1 MSANSRLTCGV
12 LSVTEAND
20 VNNLAVRS
28 EKLTSPAAFQLKPAK
43 KTRNRIPPAQRLR
56 VMEKYALGQN
66 QTAIARDE
74 KINQETVARIV
85 KSAEMESYIEHVRE
99 RWRGLCD
106 SAIEVVRQKLKEG
119 DKEVY
124 NRP

>member
-85 KSAEMESYIEHVRE
+85 KSAEMESYIEHVRT
-99 RWRGLCD
+99 
-106 SAIEVVRQKLKEG
+106 V
-119 DKEVY
+119 
-124 NRP
+124 

>member
-1 MSANSRLTCGV
+1 
-12 LSVTEAND
+12 
-20 VNNLAVRS
+20 
-28 EKLTSPAAFQLKPAK
+28 
-43 KTRNRIPPAQRLR
+43 
-56 VMEKYALGQN
+56 MEKYALGQN